1 MQPAITII
9 IATYKRPHLIERA
22 LGSVAEQGLRA
33 HEVIVVDDASGDN
46 TADVVAAWSSS
57 HNIPVVFIQQQENGG
72 AGTARNAALRRATGK
87 YVGFLDSDDAYLPH
101 ALATLAAPL
110 DAHQDVTVSFADAM
124 QHWADNRPPVPMMRS
139 CLDPDQATSALNPA
153 RPEWRRLN
161 DPQSVL
167 LTTSMIPTCAA
178 LFRRSAAEAV
188 GLMPEYRHGEDWIF
202 WLKLSG
208 QGSFIGQFTDVALVY
223 RQGDNQT
230 GPTYDARNA
239 QLGLNALLGIRD
251 GRFGISLTEA
261 NRMRIDAAI
270 AEKTTHL
277 RYHASRVGLAEYSR
291 MLRSAEAEATGGVRH
306 HLLSDPK
313 SLLRAL
319 LPNI

>member
-1 MQPAITII
+1 MPLAITII
-9 IATYKRPHLIERA
+9 VATYKRPHLIERA
-22 LGSVAEQGLRA
+22 LDSVAGQSLQAQEI
-33 HEVIVVDDASGDN
+33 IVVDDASGDE
-46 TADVVAAWSSS
+46 TSEVVDAWSKSS
-57 HNIPVVFIQQQENGG
+57 KIPVLFIQQEENGG
-72 AGTARNAALRRATGK
+72 AGAARNAALRQASGD

-101 ALATLAAPL
+101 ALATLAEPL
-110 DAHQDVTVSFADAM
+110 DTHQDAVLSFADAM
-124 QHWADNRPPVPMMRS
+124 QHWDDNRPPVPMMRS
-139 CLDPDQATSALNPA
+139 CLDADQATNAFDPE
-153 RPEWRRLN
+153 RPEWRMLN

-178 LFRRSAAEAV
+178 LFRRSAAKAV

-202 WLKLSG
+202 WLKLSN
-208 QGSFIGQFTDVALVY
+208 QGSFIAQFNDVALVY

-230 GPTYDARNA
+230 GASYDARNA

-251 GRFGISLTEA
+251 DRFGISLTTA

-277 RYHASRVGLAEYSR
+277 RYHASRAGLAGYWR
-291 MLRSAEAEATGGVRH
+291 MLRSAEAEATGGARH

>member
-1 MQPAITII
+1 MQPAITIV
-9 IATYKRPHLIERA
+9 IASYKRPHLIQRA
-22 LGSVAEQGLRA
+22 LDSVAAQKLQASEI
-33 HEVIVVDDASGDN
+33 IVVDDASGDD
-46 TADVVAAWSSS
+46 TAQVVDAWSKGTQV
-57 HNIPVVFIQQQENGG
+57 PVLFIQQQENGG
-72 AGTARNAALRRATGK
+72 AGAARNAALRRATGD

-101 ALATLAAPL
+101 ALATLVGPL
-110 DAHQDVTVSFADAM
+110 DADQTTVLSFADAM
-124 QHWADNRPPVPMMRS
+124 QHWDDNRPPVPMMRS
-139 CLDPDQATSALNPA
+139 CLDADEATSSFGPKQS
-153 RPEWRRLN
+153 EWRRLN

-178 LFRRSAAEAV
+178 LFRRSAAESV

-208 QGSFIGQFTDVALVY
+208 QGSFIAQFTDVALVY

-230 GPTYDARNA
+230 GASYDARNA
-239 QLGLNALLGIRD
+239 QLGVNALLAIRD
-251 GRFGISLTEA
+251 GRFGISLTET
-261 NRMRIDAAI
+261 NRLRIDAAI
-270 AEKTTHL
+270 AEKTAHM
-277 RYHASRVGLAEYSR
+277 RYHASRAGLAEYWG
-291 MLRSAEAEATGGVRH
+291 MLRSAEAEATGGTRH